1 VAAIQPEVKAMTFT
15 GSQVDRRRRWAGALA
30 GLGAGLLL
38 VSPAAH
44 AAGPRPLFQMPVP
57 CGQTWEASTYEAH
70 WNGNQN
76 AIDLAQREEDG
87 SNISEGEPALASA
100 DGTVEDAY
108 TTSTG
113 EHRVLLDHGGGWT
126 THYVHLESVP
136 PLADGQFVAQGEQ
149 IGRISNSGAESMH
162 LHYNQE
168 ADGEPVRVR
177 FNGEAIDTHAGNEDS
192 WGTYGNGEELTSLNC
207 PGNSFM
213 HFNQDGKRHQLEYK
227 PGSGKVS
234 IDRFKADGAGLDHR
248 WSGTWS
254 QGWTHL
260 VPFSHDGEPRFFAYK
275 SSSGKVS
282 FNRLGANGQGNTTL
296 SSGTWG
302 KGWTHFM
309 PFSKSGS
316 NYYIAYNS
324 LYGHANLDRITAAG
338 TGGATIWQGDWGKG
352 WTHLA
357 PFDLDGVQ
365 YFLAYHGG
373 TGAVEID
380 KVTGSGNNLSITED
394 WSATWSKGW
403 THIVP
408 IGHNGSV
415 RLLRYKAGSGV
426 ASFGKVKPGGEGVDT
441 LASETWSKPWTAIS
455 PFTLDGD
462 GHFLAYKAGTGQVV
476 VDRLDADG
484 AGSLSIWSD
493 WWTLGWA

>member
-1 VAAIQPEVKAMTFT
+1 MTFT
-15 GSQVDRRRRWAGALA
+15 SPRIDRRRRWALCLA
-30 GLGAGLLL
+30 SLGTGLLL
-38 VSPAAH
+38 AAPG
-44 AAGPRPLFQMPVP
+44 AEADGPRPLFQMPVP
-57 CGQTWEASTYEAH
+57 CGQVWEASTYEKH
-70 WNGNQN
+70 WNKNQN

-87 SNISEGEPALASA
+87 TNISEGEPALASA
-100 DGTVEDAY
+100 DGTVKDAY
-108 TTSTG
+108 TSNG

-136 PLADGQFVAQGEQ
+136 PLAKGQFVAQGEQ
-149 IGRISNSGAESMH
+149 IGRISNSGNGEVAMH

-168 ADGEPVRVR
+168 LNGDPVAVEFNGAAISTNKENTSTWGTWGDGER
-177 FNGEAIDTHAGNEDS
+177 
-192 WGTYGNGEELTSLNC
+192 LTSLNC
-207 PGNSFM
+207 PDNSFM
-213 HFNQDGKRHQLEYK
+213 QFSQDGKRHQLEYK
-227 PGSGKVS
+227 PGTGKVS
-234 IDRFKADGAGLDHR
+234 IDRFKPNGAGLDHR

-260 VPFSHDGEPRFFAYK
+260 VPFDHGGEARFFAYK

-282 FNRLGANGQGNTTL
+282 FNKIKANGQGNQNL

-309 PFSKSGS
+309 PFSKSGN

-380 KVTGSGNNLSITED
+380 KVTGSGNSLSINED
-394 WSATWSKGW
+394 WATTWSKGW

-408 IGHNGSV
+408 ITHNGSV
-415 RLLRYKAGSGV
+415 YLLRYKAGSGV
-426 ASFGKVKPGGEGVDT
+426 ASFGRIVAGGEGVDV
-441 LASETWSKPWTAIS
+441 LATESWSKPWTAIS
-455 PFTLDGD
+455 PFTLDGK
-462 GHFLAYKAGTGQVV
+462 GHFLVYKAGTGQVI

-484 AGSLSIWSD
+484 AGSVSIWSD
-493 WWTLGWA
+493 WWSLGWA